1 MPLTRE
7 QVLAIAHLARLQVE
21 DAEIDGYAAELSGI
35 LEVVDQLAA
44 VEVEGVEPLAHPT
57 DMVQRLR
64 ADAVTEPDQR
74 ETLLAG
80 APKSERGLFLVPKV
94 IE

>member
-1 MPLTRE
+1 M
-7 QVLAIAHLARLQVE
+7 
-21 DAEIDGYAAELSGI
+21 
-35 LEVVDQLAA
+35 
-44 VEVEGVEPLAHPT
+44 EVEGVEPLAHPT